1 MNKLKY
7 VLCDFLKDLYDNP
20 IALYMFV
27 FFGCATFVAFR
38 LRNKALLS
46 DNHQYVEIVNQFIQV
61 PFGSYVVLGAVFG
74 LLFANSVLTF
84 SILHCFLKFLCS
96 TQKFKNV
103 LEKSDS
109 LD

>member
-1 MNKLKY
+1 MITPLHFIC
-7 VLCDFLKDLYDNP
+7 LF
-20 IALYMFV
+20 